1 MHVPVAVLQSSRR
14 LSHEPKR
21 TSELHAAPVA
31 AAGWQVPAP
40 VARSR
45 SQNSG
50 DAHWRIVVHA
60 DPATF
65 DGTTHVGV
73 GEARTFERH
82 NDGIDVDVDDRPNAR
97 PTRTRLVVDAD
108 VGVGSLRIG
117 HSAVDPLGN
126 VAFDYGD
133 VDLELG
139 RNTACVT

>member
-73 GEARTFERH
+73 GEGAIVKQNEPASH
-82 NDGIDVDVDDRPNAR
+82 SWPGCNA
-97 PTRTRLVVDAD
+97 VQ
-108 VGVGSLRIG
+108 
-117 HSAVDPLGN
+117 SAPAGMGAGFAAHVP
-126 VAFDYGD
+126 AQH
-133 VDLELG
+133 
-139 RNTACVT
+139 